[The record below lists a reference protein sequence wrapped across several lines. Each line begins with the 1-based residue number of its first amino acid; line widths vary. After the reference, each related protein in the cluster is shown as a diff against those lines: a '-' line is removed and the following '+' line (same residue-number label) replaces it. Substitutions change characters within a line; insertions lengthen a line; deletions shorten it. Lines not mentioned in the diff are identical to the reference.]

1 MRVVWSPLALSD
13 LRHVEAYIREHD
25 PRAARETAR
34 KIKQATRRLA
44 DFPASG
50 RPGRWPNT
58 RELVVPGTPYILPYC
73 VRDQELWIIAVL
85 HATRKWPES
94 E

>member
-1 MRVVWSPLALSD
+1 MSRPISD
-13 LRHVEAYIREHD
+13 NTIRA
-25 PRAARETAR
+25 PRATAW

-73 VRDQELWIIAVL
+73 VKDNELWIIAVL
-85 HATRKWPES
+85 HAAKKWPES
-94 E
+94 G